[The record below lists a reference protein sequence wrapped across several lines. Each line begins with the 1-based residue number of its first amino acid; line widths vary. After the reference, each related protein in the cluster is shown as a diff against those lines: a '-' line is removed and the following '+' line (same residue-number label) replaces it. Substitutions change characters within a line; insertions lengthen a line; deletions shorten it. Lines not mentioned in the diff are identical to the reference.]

1 VAIYL
6 GMVGMVVVMD
16 MATLVMDMA
25 TLDMVDM
32 ATLVMDMAT
41 LGMVVVTD
49 MATLVMTMDTAAGTC
64 MVVDMVVVVATLWW
78 IQTVEAVS
86 TKMEIAVYMSVNR

>member
-1 VAIYL
+1 VVAPVAIYL
-6 GMVGMVVVMD
+6 GMVGMVV
-16 MATLVMDMA
+16 VMDMA

-64 MVVDMVVVVATLWW
+64 MVVDTEDMVVVVATLVVDPA
-78 IQTVEAVS
+78 VEAVS
-86 TKMEIAVYMSVNR
+86 TIMEIAVYTFVNL